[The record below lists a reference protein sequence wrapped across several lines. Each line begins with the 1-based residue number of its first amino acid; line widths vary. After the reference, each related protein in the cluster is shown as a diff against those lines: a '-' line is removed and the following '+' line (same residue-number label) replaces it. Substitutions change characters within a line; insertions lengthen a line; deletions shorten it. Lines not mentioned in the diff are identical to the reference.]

1 MRFEFIIWTLR
12 GLANQLLPIS
22 ITFYLSQT
30 NNTAEIGYLAPVFI
44 ACGIANLL
52 RSGAVTATLNV
63 KSQRP
68 SLSLEVLYTLV
79 STIPFLLITPGP
91 SQDILLI
98 NCTIVILSGISG
110 SFAAR
115 LEQIK
120 GLHIVGLNDLTSLI
134 IAIAV
139 SLIFIEFSVQGMA
152 YALAI
157 REFAYLL
164 LLVLQCG
171 EVQSAFHKKISLN
184 AFAKE
189 NLGQTIFWISGPWK
203 DYIITKFAISLYA
216 ITDYGTYY
224 AVQLYWTLPSLLLGL
239 ILRPALKSYQNG
251 NLTHGSIRKHIF
263 WMMLFS
269 ISGLAIVQWLV
280 PMTPPS
286 PIFLVFAAMLP
297 AATSPFVVPAMMNAV
312 KDNKSKDIVIQNLL
326 WAATGC
332 ATLFLMRNEGLTGL
346 ATTIVMTNLASS
358 YILLKHPC
366 STSSI

>member
-1 MRFEFIIWTLR
+1 MKIEYIIWTLR
-12 GLANQLLPIS
+12 GLANQIFPIA

-52 RSGAVTATLNV
+52 RSGAVTATLNG
-63 KSQRP
+63 KSKRP
-68 SLSLEVLYTLV
+68 SLSLEVLYTFL
-79 STIPFLLITPGP
+79 STIPFLLITPAP

-98 NCTIVILSGISG
+98 NCAIVILSGISG
-110 SFAAR
+110 AFAAR
-115 LEQIK
+115 LDQIK
-120 GLHIVGLNDLTSLI
+120 GLQIVGLSDITSLI
-134 IAIAV
+134 LAVAV
-139 SLIFIEFSVQGMA
+139 SIIFIDFSVQGMA

-157 REFAYLL
+157 REFTYLL
-164 LLVLQCG
+164 LLVMRSG
-171 EVQSAFHKKISLN
+171 EVQSAFHTKISLY

-203 DYIITKFAISLYA
+203 DYLIAKFAISLYT
-216 ITDYGTYY
+216 INDYGTYY
-224 AVQLYWTLPSLLLGL
+224 SVQLYWTLPSLFLGL
-239 ILRPALKSYQNG
+239 ILRPVLKSYQNG
-251 NLTHGSIRKHIF
+251 NLTHRSIRKHIF
-263 WMMLFS
+263 WLMLFS

-286 PIFLVFAAMLP
+286 PNFLVVAAILP

-312 KDNKSKDIVIQNLL
+312 KENKSKDIVIQNLL

-358 YILLKHPC
+358 YIIFKHPC